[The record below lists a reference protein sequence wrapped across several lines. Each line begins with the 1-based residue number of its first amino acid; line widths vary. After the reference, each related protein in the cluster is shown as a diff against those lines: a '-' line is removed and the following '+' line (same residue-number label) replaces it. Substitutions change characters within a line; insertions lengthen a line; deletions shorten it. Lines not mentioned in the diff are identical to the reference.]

1 LVRPYGG
8 QTERPGLTPDP
19 GPNLGPNLSPNR
31 RKKLLSAQRRP
42 ARCPLQSGSSIPIR
56 RHFVC
61 DPIFYK
67 NSSRQ
72 NMLTFGAFLRKFFTV
87 L

>member
-1 LVRPYGG
+1 
-8 QTERPGLTPDP
+8 
-19 GPNLGPNLSPNR
+19 
-31 RKKLLSAQRRP
+31 KKLLSAQRRP
-42 ARCPLQSGSSIPIR
+42 TRCTLQGGSSRPIR
-56 RHFVC
+56 RDLVC

-72 NMLTFGAFLRKFFTV
+72 NMLTFGAYQGKFFTI